1 MVVCERHLF
10 EVASDFRSS
19 EGRNCFRHDDAE
31 EARAVVVSVCWN
43 RRCRLMSFGVGGWIL
58 WELVLLGVNLWKE
71 NGSVSGL
78 WLCESDMHNE

>member
-1 MVVCERHLF
+1 
-10 EVASDFRSS
+10 
-19 EGRNCFRHDDAE
+19 
-31 EARAVVVSVCWN
+31 
-43 RRCRLMSFGVGGWIL
+43 MSFGVGGWIL